1 MVRLVPEA
9 RREMNEPVLS
19 FWSVSNRGCAVVA
32 TSDGVLKAINDLEA
46 LKEAPR
52 KGKEAR

>member
-1 MVRLVPEA
+1 
-9 RREMNEPVLS
+9 MNEPVLS